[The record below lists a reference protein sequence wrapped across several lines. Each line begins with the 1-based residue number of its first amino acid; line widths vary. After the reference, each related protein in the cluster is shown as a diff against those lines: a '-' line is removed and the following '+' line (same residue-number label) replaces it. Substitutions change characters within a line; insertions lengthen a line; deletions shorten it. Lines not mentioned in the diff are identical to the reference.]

1 VPSSASLG
9 GRDFILKRGPRP
21 DRLRNET
28 GVPDRYH
35 IPTAPIAPRFHR
47 VGKFGNV
54 DWREDCS
61 RCTNCVK
68 LRCLYDVYL
77 HEAAYNRDPL
87 TLVDTLDE
95 CKACLSCVQGC
106 TKGLLS
112 VSVNPEFLDMGDEY
126 WKPDILLTT
135 WNQSDAGRIPVSG
148 AGYRGRF
155 HGPGFDSI
163 WTDMSEI
170 VRPTRDG
177 IHGREYIS
185 TSVDIG
191 PKPMRLQFTPD
202 GRLLTPPSH
211 LLELQLPAILDM
223 PGWTVESEHLAAAR
237 AEAAMKLHSL
247 AVMPAVEA
255 SELPPERLP
264 FIVPLLSGGGDGS
277 GGDGGGSEGGAE
289 GDVERHRGLL
299 AAVRMAQATDGPDA
313 AELIGTMQTVHPH
326 LIVSARMVLRPTTAE
341 RIVELGRAGVK
352 VFQLCADQHGRERLD
367 DGRPGRHIK
376 DALRE
381 VHGRLVKEGLRDEVT
396 LIVSGGI
403 ALAEHMAKAI
413 ICGADLVALDTP
425 LLVALGCRVC
435 RDRPCDSG
443 SACPVEIGSIDPA
456 YAAQRM
462 VNLMGAW
469 HSQLIEVLGAMGIRE
484 VRRLRGE
491 VGRAIFLEDIEKEAF
506 GDMARVSQA
515 QVCA

>member
-1 VPSSASLG
+1 M
-9 GRDFILKRGPRP
+9 
-21 DRLRNET
+21 
-28 GVPDRYH
+28 PDRYH
-35 IPTAPIAPRFHR
+35 IHTVPMPAHFRR
-47 VGKFGNV
+47 VGKFGNI

-61 RCTNCVK
+61 RCSNCVK
-68 LRCLYDVYL
+68 HRCIYDVYR
-77 HEAAYNRDPL
+77 HESAYNRDPL
-87 TLVDTLDE
+87 APVQTLDG

-106 TKGLLS
+106 TKGLLN
-112 VSVNPEFLDMGDEY
+112 VAVNPEFLDMGDEY

-191 PKPMRLQFTPD
+191 PRPMRLKFTAD
-202 GRLLTPPSH
+202 GKMLTPPSR

-223 PGWTVESEHLAAAR
+223 PAWPVKGDHLARAR
-237 AEAAMKLHSL
+237 AGAAKELKSLAIMSAADAAAAPSEQLPFVVPVLSEGDIEQSTGVLKAVQMAEVQDGANVVDLAAKLH
-247 AVMPAVEA
+247 AVNAKLFVSVRVPLRPATATRAVE
-255 SELPPERLP
+255 
-264 FIVPLLSGGGDGS
+264 
-277 GGDGGGSEGGAE
+277 
-289 GDVERHRGLL
+289 L
-299 AAVRMAQATDGPDA
+299 A
-313 AELIGTMQTVHPH
+313 
-326 LIVSARMVLRPTTAE
+326 
-341 RIVELGRAGVK
+341 RAGLK
-352 VFQLCADQHGRERLD
+352 VLHLCADRNGRERLD
-367 DGRPGRHIK
+367 NGQPGRHIK

-396 LIVSGGI
+396 LIISGGI

-413 ICGADLVALDTP
+413 ICGADLVAVDTP

-435 RDRPCDSG
+435 RNAHAGDS
-443 SACPVEIGSIDPA
+443 SDDATASCPAEIGSPDSA

-491 VGRAIFLEDIEKEAF
+491 VGRAIFMEDIEKEAF
-506 GDMARVSQA
+506 GDLLRVPRQ
-515 QVCA
+515 QVLA

>member
-1 VPSSASLG
+1 MPS
-9 GRDFILKRGPRP
+9 
-21 DRLRNET
+21 
-28 GVPDRYH
+28 
-35 IPTAPIAPRFHR
+35 RFR
-47 VGKFGNV
+47 RIGKFGNV

-68 LRCLYDVYL
+68 PRCLYDVYR
-77 HEAAYNRDPL
+77 HESAYNRDPL
-87 TLVDTLDE
+87 TPVETLDG

-126 WKPDILLTT
+126 WDPGILLTT
-135 WNQSDAGRIPVSG
+135 WNQADNGRIPVSG

-191 PKPMRLQFTPD
+191 PKPLRLKFTPD
-202 GRLLTPPSH
+202 GGMLTPPLR
-211 LLELQLPAILDM
+211 LLEIQLPAILDV
-223 PGWTVESEHLAAAR
+223 PAWQAQGARLAAAR
-237 AEAAMKLHSL
+237 IAAAKQLQTL
-247 AVMPAVEA
+247 AVVRAGDAVQA
-255 SELPPERLP
+255 LPKQLP
-264 FIVPLLSGGGDGS
+264 FLTPVVSKEDIANSQDILES
-277 GGDGGGSEGGAE
+277 
-289 GDVERHRGLL
+289 
-299 AAVRMAQATDGPDA
+299 VRMAQLWDSPEVVALAGKLRSINEQLMVCVRLPLSPA
-313 AELIGTMQTVHPH
+313 AAG
-326 LIVSARMVLRPTTAE
+326 
-341 RIVELGRAGVK
+341 RIVDLNRAGLK
-352 VFQLCADQHGRERLD
+352 VFQLCANQHGRERLSN
-367 DGRPGRHIK
+367 GQPGRHIK

-381 VHGRLVKEGLRDEVT
+381 VHGRLVKEGLRDEIT

-413 ICGADLVALDTP
+413 ICGADLVAVDTA

-435 RDRPCDSG
+435 RDAHPRDAEGEARCG
-443 SACPVEIGSIDPA
+443 SAELCPAETDSVDNA

-491 VGRAIFLEDIEKEAF
+491 VGRAIFMEDIEKEAF
-506 GDMARVSQA
+506 GDLCRVPRP
-515 QVCA
+515 QVSA

>member
-1 VPSSASLG
+1 M
-9 GRDFILKRGPRP
+9 
-21 DRLRNET
+21 
-28 GVPDRYH
+28 
-35 IPTAPIAPRFHR
+35 AP
-47 VGKFGNV
+47 V
-54 DWREDCS
+54 E
-61 RCTNCVK
+61 
-68 LRCLYDVYL
+68 
-77 HEAAYNRDPL
+77 
-87 TLVDTLDE
+87 TLDQ

-106 TKGLLS
+106 TKGLLN

-135 WNQSDAGRIPVSG
+135 WNQSDTGRIPVSG

-191 PKPMRLQFTPD
+191 PKPLRLKFAPD
-202 GRLLTPPSH
+202 GRMLTPPLR
-211 LLELQLPAILDM
+211 LLEIQLPAILDV
-223 PGWTVESEHLAAAR
+223 PAWPAQGARLAAAR
-237 AEAAMKLHSL
+237 IAAAAELKTL
-247 AVMPAVEA
+247 AVVRAGDAVQA
-255 SELPPERLP
+255 LPRQLP
-264 FIVPLLSGGGDGS
+264 FLTPVVAREDIANSQDIL
-277 GGDGGGSEGGAE
+277 EG
-289 GDVERHRGLL
+289 
-299 AAVRMAQATDGPDA
+299 VRMAQLWDSPEVVGLA
-313 AELIGTMQTVHPH
+313 AKLRSINEQLTVAVRLP
-326 LIVSARMVLRPTTAE
+326 LSPAAAE
-341 RIVELGRAGVK
+341 RIVELNRAGLK
-352 VFQLCADQHGRERLD
+352 VFHLCANQHGRERLNN
-367 DGRPGRHIK
+367 GQPGRHIK

-381 VHGRLVKEGLRDEVT
+381 VHGRLVKEGLRDEIT

-413 ICGADLVALDTP
+413 ICGADLVAVDTA

-435 RDRPCDSG
+435 RDAHPRDAEGQARCG
-443 SACPVEIGSIDPA
+443 SAELCPAETDSVDCA

-491 VGRAIFLEDIEKEAF
+491 VGRAIFMEDIEKEAF
-506 GDMARVSQA
+506 GDLCRVPRSQVSA
-515 QVCA
+515 

>member
-1 VPSSASLG
+1 M
-9 GRDFILKRGPRP
+9 
-21 DRLRNET
+21 
-28 GVPDRYH
+28 PDRYH
-35 IPTAPIAPRFHR
+35 IHVAPMPPRFHR

-61 RCTNCVK
+61 RCSNCVK
-68 LRCLYDVYL
+68 LRCLYNVYRN
-77 HEAAYNRDPL
+77 EAAYNRDPDA
-87 TLVDTLDE
+87 LVVTLDE

-112 VSVNPEFLDMGDEY
+112 LSINPGFLDMGNDY
-126 WKPDILLTT
+126 WKPDILLST
-135 WNQSDAGRIPVSG
+135 WAQADAGKIPVSG

-155 HGPGFDSI
+155 YGPGFDSI

-191 PKPMRLQFTPD
+191 SKPMRLRFAPD
-202 GRLLTPPSH
+202 GALLTVPSP
-211 LLELQLPAILDM
+211 LLEVQLPAILDM
-223 PGWTVESEHLAAAR
+223 PGWPVECPHLAAAR
-237 AEAAMKLHSL
+237 ARAAKELQTL
-247 AVMPAVEA
+247 AVIPAEEV
-255 SELPPERLP
+255 SEVAMEYLP
-264 FIVPLLSGGGDGS
+264 FVVPLFGDS
-277 GGDGGGSEGGAE
+277 AREADIDAAREI
-289 GDVERHRGLL
+289 L
-299 AAVRMAQATDGPDA
+299 ATARMAQVADGPEA
-313 AELIGTMQTVHPH
+313 RGLAEKMRAEHPETILCVRLALTPGT
-326 LIVSARMVLRPTTAE
+326 AD
-341 RIVELGRAGVK
+341 RILELGKAGVK
-352 VFQLCADQHGRERLD
+352 VFQLCADQQGRERLD

-376 DALRE
+376 DALRD
-381 VHGRLVKEGLRDEVT
+381 VHGRLVAEGMRDEVT

-435 RDRPCDSG
+435 RDTSRCCSPNACPCDIAS
-443 SACPVEIGSIDPA
+443 VEPA
-456 YAAQRM
+456 YAAQRL

-484 VRRLRGE
+484 ARRLRGE
-491 VGRAIFLEDIEKEAF
+491 VGRAIFMEDIEKEAF
-506 GDMARVSQA
+506 GDLAKVSAA
-515 QVCA
+515 QVQS

>member
-1 VPSSASLG
+1 M
-9 GRDFILKRGPRP
+9 
-21 DRLRNET
+21 
-28 GVPDRYH
+28 PDRYH
-35 IPTAPIAPRFHR
+35 IHTAAAPALFRR
-47 VGKFGNV
+47 TGKFASV

-68 LRCLYDVYL
+68 LRCLYDVYRR
-77 HEAAYNRDPL
+77 EAAFNRDPESL
-87 TLVDTLDE
+87 GETLDE

-106 TKGLLS
+106 TKGLLN
-112 VSVNPEFLDMGDEY
+112 VSMNPEFLAMGDEY
-126 WKPDILLTT
+126 WTPAVLFTT
-135 WNQSDAGRIPVSG
+135 WNQADTGKIPVSG

-191 PKPMRLQFTPD
+191 PKPLRLKFTPE
-202 GRLLTPPSH
+202 GRMLTEPLRLL
-211 LLELQLPAILDM
+211 EIQLPAILDI
-223 PGWTVESEHLAAAR
+223 PAWPAQGARLAAAR
-237 AEAAMKLHSL
+237 MVAAKDLQTL
-247 AVMPAVEA
+247 AVVRAGDAVQA
-255 SELPPERLP
+255 LPKQLP
-264 FIVPLLSGGGDGS
+264 FVVPLLAKEDIANSQDIV
-277 GGDGGGSEGGAE
+277 EG
-289 GDVERHRGLL
+289 VK
-299 AAVRMAQATDGPDA
+299 MAQLRDGPDVA
-313 AELIGTMQTVHPH
+313 ALAGKLLAINPRLTLSVRLP
-326 LIVSARMVLRPTTAE
+326 LSPASAD
-341 RIVELGRAGVK
+341 RIVELNRAGLK
-352 VFQLCADQHGRERLD
+352 VFHLCANQHGRERLP
-367 DGRPGRHIK
+367 DGHTGRHIK

-381 VHGRLVKEGLRDEVT
+381 VHGRLVRDGLRDEIT

-413 ICGADLVALDTP
+413 ICGADLVAVDTA

-435 RDRPCDSG
+435 RDAHPRDAEGEAMCG
-443 SACPVEIGSIDPA
+443 SAELCPAETDSADCA
-456 YAAQRM
+456 YAAKRM

-491 VGRAIFLEDIEKEAF
+491 VGRAIFMEDIEKEAF
-506 GDMARVSQA
+506 GDLCRVPRSQVSA
-515 QVCA
+515 

>member
-1 VPSSASLG
+1 M
-9 GRDFILKRGPRP
+9 
-21 DRLRNET
+21 
-28 GVPDRYH
+28 PDRYH
-35 IPTAPIAPRFHR
+35 IHTVPTPPRFRR

-68 LRCLYDVYL
+68 LRCLYDVYR

-87 TLVDTLDE
+87 TPVETSDE

-112 VSVNPEFLDMGDEY
+112 VSVNPEFLDLGDEY

-135 WNQSDAGRIPVSG
+135 WNQSDTGRIPVSG

-191 PKPMRLQFTPD
+191 PKPLRLRFTPD
-202 GRLLTPPSH
+202 GRMLTAPSH
-211 LLELQLPAILDM
+211 LLEIQLPAILDM
-223 PGWTVESEHLAAAR
+223 PAWPVEDAGGDLAKARAAAAGELKTLAVIPA
-237 AEAAMKLHSL
+237 AEAT
-247 AVMPAVEA
+247 
-255 SELPPERLP
+255 PEP
-264 FIVPLLSGGGDGS
+264 FVVPLLGRDDIANSL
-277 GGDGGGSEGGAE
+277 EI
-289 GDVERHRGLL
+289 LK
-299 AAVRMAQATDGPDA
+299 AARMAQVEDCPEV
-313 AELIGTMQTVHPH
+313 AELAGKVLAVNPRVILSV
-326 LIVSARMVLRPTTAE
+326 RMPLGPAAAGRILDLADE
-341 RIVELGRAGVK
+341 RIK
-352 VFQLCADQHGRERLD
+352 VFHLCADLHGRERLEN
-367 DGRPGRHIK
+367 GRPGRHIK

-381 VHGRLVKEGLRDEVT
+381 LHGRLVKEGIRDEVT

-413 ICGADLVALDTP
+413 ICGADLVAVDTA

-435 RDRPCDSG
+435 RHARGTGASCNPCP
-443 SACPVEIGSIDPA
+443 AEIGSADEV
-456 YAAQRM
+456 YAAQRI

-491 VGRAIFLEDIEKEAF
+491 VGRAMFLEDIEREAF
-506 GDMARVSQA
+506 GDLCRVPRT
-515 QVCA
+515 QVSA

>member
-1 VPSSASLG
+1 M
-9 GRDFILKRGPRP
+9 
-21 DRLRNET
+21 
-28 GVPDRYH
+28 PDRYH
-35 IPTAPIAPRFHR
+35 IHTVPTPPRFHR

-68 LRCLYDVYL
+68 LRCLYEVYR

-87 TLVDTLDE
+87 ASVETLNE

-112 VSVNPEFLDMGDEY
+112 ASVNPEFLDMGDEY

-135 WNQSDAGRIPVSG
+135 WDQSDAGRIPVSG

-155 HGPGFDSI
+155 SGPGFDSI

-191 PKPMRLQFTPD
+191 PKPMRLRFTPD
-202 GRLLTPPSH
+202 GKLLAPPSH
-211 LLELQLPAILDM
+211 LLEIQLPAILDM
-223 PGWTVESEHLAAAR
+223 PGWPIESEHLAGVRGAAAVKLNSVAVMSA
-237 AEAAMKLHSL
+237 AEAASMR
-247 AVMPAVEA
+247 
-255 SELPPERLP
+255 PEQLP
-264 FIVPLLSGGGDGS
+264 FVVPVFAEEDFEKQGGVF
-277 GGDGGGSEGGAE
+277 E
-289 GDVERHRGLL
+289 
-299 AAVRMAQATDGPDA
+299 AVRMAQVMDGADVT
-313 AELIGTMQTVHPH
+313 ELVGRIQADRPQ
-326 LIVSARMVLRPTTAE
+326 LIISVRMVLRSATTD
-341 RIVELGRAGVK
+341 RVLELARAGVK
-352 VFQLCADQHGRERLD
+352 VFHLCADQHGCERLD

-396 LIVSGGI
+396 LIISGGI

-413 ICGADLVALDTP
+413 ICGADLVAVDTP

-435 RDRPCDSG
+435 RGGLDCGSG
-443 SACPVEIGSIDPA
+443 IGCPIDIGSVDSA
-456 YAAQRM
+456 YATQRM
-462 VNLMGAW
+462 VNLMSAW

-491 VGRAIFLEDIEKEAF
+491 VGRAIFMEDIEKEAF
-506 GDMARVSQA
+506 GDLARVSQV
-515 QVCA
+515 QVGS

>member
-1 VPSSASLG
+1 MP
-9 GRDFILKRGPRP
+9 
-21 DRLRNET
+21 E
-28 GVPDRYH
+28 RYH
-35 IPTAPIAPRFHR
+35 IHTVLTPPRFSR
-47 VGKFGNV
+47 IGKFGNI

-68 LRCLYDVYL
+68 LRCCYDVYK
-77 HEAAYNRDPL
+77 HESAYNHDPL
-87 TLVDTLDE
+87 AAVQPLYE

-112 VSVNPEFLDMGDEY
+112 ISVNPEFLDMGDEY
-126 WKPDILLTT
+126 WKPDIILST
-135 WNQSDAGRIPVSG
+135 WNQSDSGKIPVSG

-191 PKPMRLQFTPD
+191 PKPMRLSFAPD
-202 GRLLTPPSH
+202 GRMLTQPSQ
-211 LLELQLPAILDM
+211 LLEIQIPAVLDIPAWPVRQIELAKARAIAAKELKTVAMVLASDAMQLPPDQLQSVVPIFGRDDIKTGGDLIQLTGRMVQLLDCPEAPEMADTVRAIKPQAIVSVRLVLG
-223 PGWTVESEHLAAAR
+223 PAAADR
-237 AEAAMKLHSL
+237 
-247 AVMPAVEA
+247 V
-255 SELPPERLP
+255 
-264 FIVPLLSGGGDGS
+264 
-277 GGDGGGSEGGAE
+277 
-289 GDVERHRGLL
+289 
-299 AAVRMAQATDGPDA
+299 
-313 AELIGTMQTVHPH
+313 
-326 LIVSARMVLRPTTAE
+326 
-341 RIVELGRAGVK
+341 VELARLGIK
-352 VFQLCADQHGRERLD
+352 VFHLCADLHGQERLG

-381 VHGRLVKEGLRDEVT
+381 IHGRLLNEGMRDEIT
-396 LIVSGGI
+396 LIISGGI
-403 ALAEHMAKAI
+403 AVAEHMAKAI
-413 ICGADLVALDTP
+413 ICGADLVAADTA

-435 RDRPCDSG
+435 RDAHTSIIDDTTDSPVSPCPTGVDSAE
-443 SACPVEIGSIDPA
+443 SA

-462 VNLMGAW
+462 INLIGAW

-491 VGRAIFLEDIEKEAF
+491 VGRAIFMEDIEKEAF
-506 GDMARVSQA
+506 GDLL
-515 QVCA
+515 QVPREQVGS

>member
-1 VPSSASLG
+1 M
-9 GRDFILKRGPRP
+9 
-21 DRLRNET
+21 
-28 GVPDRYH
+28 PDRYH
-35 IPTAPIAPRFHR
+35 IHTVPTPAKFRRI
-47 VGKFGNV
+47 GKFGNV

-68 LRCLYDVYL
+68 LRCLYDVYR

-87 TLVDTLDE
+87 APVETSDE

-112 VSVNPEFLDMGDEY
+112 VSVNPEFLDLGDEY

-135 WNQSDAGRIPVSG
+135 WNQSDTGKIPVSG

-191 PKPMRLQFTPD
+191 PKPLRLRFTPD
-202 GRLLTPPSH
+202 GAMLTEPSRLL
-211 LLELQLPAILDM
+211 EIQLPAILDI
-223 PGWTVESEHLAAAR
+223 PAWQVEGASGDLAKARAAA
-237 AEAAMKLHSL
+237 AKELKTL
-247 AVMPAVEA
+247 AVMPAAEA
-255 SELPPERLP
+255 TPEP
-264 FIVPLLSGGGDGS
+264 HIVPLL
-277 GGDGGGSEGGAE
+277 GADDIAKSQE
-289 GDVERHRGLL
+289 ILK
-299 AAVRMAQATDGPDA
+299 AVRMAQIEDCPEAADLAGQALAINPLVIISVRLPLGPA
-313 AELIGTMQTVHPH
+313 AAGRVLEL
-326 LIVSARMVLRPTTAE
+326 A
-341 RIVELGRAGVK
+341 RAGIK
-352 VFQLCADQHGRERLD
+352 VFHLCTDLHGRERLES
-367 DGRPGRHIK
+367 GRPGRHIK

-381 VHGRLVKEGLRDEVT
+381 LHGRLVKEGIRDEVT

-403 ALAEHMAKAI
+403 ALAEHMAKTI
-413 ICGADLVALDTP
+413 ICGADLVAVDTA

-435 RDRPCDSG
+435 RHARGTGASCNPCP
-443 SACPVEIGSIDPA
+443 AEIGSADGD
-456 YAAQRM
+456 YAAQRI

-491 VGRAIFLEDIEKEAF
+491 VGRAMFLEDIEREAF
-506 GDMARVSQA
+506 GDLCRVSRT
-515 QVCA
+515 QVSA